1 MRFASLGSGSK
12 GNGTLVENDGCCVLV
27 DCGFS
32 MREAVRRMARLGRD
46 PGDLTALLVTHE
58 HADHIKGVVP
68 LARKYR
74 LPVIMT
80 AGTARA
86 LSGIDGPN
94 LELRLELI
102 SAYRPFAV
110 GGLEVTPVAV
120 PHDASEPVQY
130 IFESGGRRL
139 GVLTDLGCITPR
151 VSESYRL
158 CDGLLLEANHD
169 PQMLAGGSYPPFLKR
184 RVAGDW
190 GHLNNGQAAGLLATV
205 ERSRLQCLAMSHIS
219 LRNNRTELVDQAIA
233 GWKHEV
239 GQLVYACQHEGFP
252 WQTLV

>member
-12 GNGTLVENDGCCVLV
+12 GNGTLVESDGCCVLV

-32 MREAVRRMARLGRD
+32 MRETVRRMARLGRA
-46 PGDLTALLVTHE
+46 PGDLSAVLVTHE
-58 HADHIKGVVP
+58 HTDHIKGVLP

-86 LSGIDGPN
+86 VTGASHPQPG
-94 LELRLELI
+94 LELELI
-102 SAYRPFAV
+102 SAHRPFAV
-110 GGLEVTPVAV
+110 GGLAVTPVAV
-120 PHDASEPVQY
+120 PHDAREPVQY

-139 GVLTDLGCITPR
+139 GVLTDLGCITPS
-151 VSESYRL
+151 VSESYRH

-169 PQMLAGGSYPPFLKR
+169 PQMLAGGSYPAFLKR
-184 RVAGDW
+184 RVAGDR

-205 ERSRLQCLAMSHIS
+205 DRSRLQCLAMSHIS
-219 LRNNRTELVDQAIA
+219 RRNNRTELVDHAIA
-233 GWKHEV
+233 DWKHEV
-239 GQLVYACQHEGFP
+239 GQLVYACQDEGFP